1 MEIGGKW
8 VAYKGGKKGDQELG
22 EFAEA
27 NNSLRCFFDTY
38 KWQKERKTIIF
49 NYYLRMSKK
58 SSTFA
63 KFVEN
68 RNDST

>member
-1 MEIGGKW
+1 MGGIQRGKD
-8 VAYKGGKKGDQELG
+8 GGLRIMRICRG
-22 EFAEA
+22 EA

>member
-1 MEIGGKW
+1 MGGIQRGKD
-8 VAYKGGKKGDQELG
+8 GGLRIMRICRG
-22 EFAEA
+22 EA
-27 NNSLRCFFDTY
+27 NNRLRCFFDTY

-63 KFVEN
+63 EFVEN